1 MTTRSATTRW
11 VEEDIANAGV
21 PPQDNQDPPKEQ
33 APLGGQAMV
42 NPPVMTNGDI
52 KAKLDAY
59 KLKDV
64 AQTWYTQW
72 KDNRDFRAGPIS
84 WEVFWKEFLDSFFPR
99 DKNREKGGQLIN
111 LHQGGMSFQEYFLKF
126 IKLSMYSSSL
136 VTNLRDEMSH
146 FVMGV
151 SDDHVEECRVAML
164 HNDMDLYRLMVHDQQ
179 VEESRLKSINRD
191 AKRGRPYDEGTSKG
205 KFEI

>member
-1 MTTRSATTRW
+1 M
-11 VEEDIANAGV
+11 E
-21 PPQDNQDPPKEQ
+21 
-33 APLGGQAMV
+33 
-42 NPPVMTNGDI
+42 
-52 KAKLDAY
+52 
-59 KLKDV
+59 
-64 AQTWYTQW
+64 
-72 KDNRDFRAGPIS
+72 
-84 WEVFWKEFLDSFFPR
+84 
-99 DKNREKGGQLIN
+99 QLIN
-111 LHQGGMSFQEYFLKF
+111 LHQGGMSFQEYSLKF

-191 AKRGRPYDEGTSKG
+191 AKRGRPYDKGTSKG